1 LSWQEVIGGSAV
13 FEVPPGVGANL
24 TAVGYDLAGT
34 EVARFDLPVENAEQG
49 S

>member
-1 LSWQEVIGGSAV
+1 VAGSHRRKRR
-13 FEVPPGVGANL
+13 FEVPPGGGTNA

-34 EVARFDLPVENAEQG
+34 EVARFDHPVENIEQD